1 MAPMPTWSSIWT
13 QIFPPKAQ
21 FTEKSLPDL
30 QDKVYIIT
38 GSNTG
43 VGKELAKILYARNA
57 KVYIAARSKDKAET
71 AIADIKKAAP
81 MSKGS
86 LTFLFLDLGDLS
98 TIRKT
103 VEDFK
108 AKESRLDV
116 LFNNAGIQSVDTKGP
131 PEKTAQG
138 YEIQLGVNVLGPF
151 LLTKLLTPTLAETA
165 RTEPPGAVRVV
176 WVSSSGTEIGGEEG
190 VGISLDNLDY
200 HVPKPAMERY
210 ALSKA
215 GNWLHG
221 VEYAKRY
228 KDQKIVSIPLNPG
241 NLYSD
246 LYRERG
252 ALAHVVLR
260 VITHPS
266 INGAYTELFAGLSPD
281 VTLER
286 SGEWVIP
293 WGRFLPIRQDLQKA
307 TKSEAEGG
315 NGHAEKFWAWTEQQV
330 APFS

>member
-1 MAPMPTWSSIWT
+1 MKPEW
-13 QIFPPKAQ
+13 Q
-21 FTEKSLPDL
+21 
-30 QDKVYIIT
+30 VYLIT

-57 KVYIAARSKDKAET
+57 KVYIAARSKEKAEA

-81 MSKGS
+81 KSRGD
-86 LTFLFLDLGDLS
+86 LAFLFLDLGDLS

-103 VEDFK
+103 VDEFK
-108 AKESRLDV
+108 ARESRLHV
-116 LFNNAGIQSVDTKGP
+116 LFNNAGIQSIDGKGP

-138 YEIQLGVNVLGPF
+138 YEIQLGVNVIGPF

-165 RTEPPGAVRVV
+165 RTEAPGTVRVI
-176 WVSSSGTEIGGEEG
+176 WVSSSGTELGGEQG
-190 VGISLDNLDY
+190 VGIPLDNLDY
-200 HVPKPAMERY
+200 HVPKAAMERY

-221 VEYAKRY
+221 VEYARRY
-228 KDQKIVSIPLNPG
+228 KDQGIVSIPLNPG

-246 LYRERG
+246 LYRDRG
-252 ALAHVVLR
+252 SLAHVVIR
-260 VITHPS
+260 VITYPV

-286 SGEWVIP
+286 SGEW
-293 WGRFLPIRQDLQKA
+293 G
-307 TKSEAEGG
+307 KSRLS
-315 NGHAEKFWAWTEQQV
+315 NKVTLFRKYH
-330 APFS
+330 